1 MVLDDENSEDYSGDS
16 QEDFDRQKR
25 LQDIHERSAQEE
37 ESQASFVVQDI
48 QREKQGQTRKMHTA
62 ADAE

>member
-1 MVLDDENSEDYSGDS
+1 MVLNDENSEDYSGDS

-37 ESQASFVVQDI
+37 ES
-48 QREKQGQTRKMHTA
+48 
-62 ADAE
+62 